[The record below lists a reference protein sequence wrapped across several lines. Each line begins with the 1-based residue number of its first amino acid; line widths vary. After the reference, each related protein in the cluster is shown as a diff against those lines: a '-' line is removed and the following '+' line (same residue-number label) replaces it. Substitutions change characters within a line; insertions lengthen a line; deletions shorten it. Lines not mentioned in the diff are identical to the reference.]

1 MTSFRKDYEKRVKS
15 FHKDF
20 IKDVLDT
27 CIRIHKKDGKAYPWR
42 IFRSVSKRWK
52 HVHRFK
58 ITLTLNYFEYLGF
71 LKVRLETVEEFK
83 ERVGFNKGLVGKGWR
98 RKYFYPNPGV
108 PSDDFGRITAYS
120 KLTYDDVG
128 KPYVKVEDYPV

>member
-1 MTSFRKDYEKRVKS
+1 MRKDYERRVRK

-27 CIRIHKKDGKAYPWR
+27 CLRIHNKDGKAYPLR
-42 IFRSVSKRWK
+42 IHKSVSKRWK
-52 HVHRFK
+52 SCPRYK

-71 LKVRLETVEEFK
+71 LKVRLETPDEFK
-83 ERVGFNKGLVGKGWR
+83 ERLSYNQGLVGKGWR

-108 PSDDFGRITAYS
+108 PSDDFGKLTPYS
-120 KLTYDDVG
+120 KLSYDDVG
-128 KPYVKVEDYPV
+128 KPYVKIEEYPV